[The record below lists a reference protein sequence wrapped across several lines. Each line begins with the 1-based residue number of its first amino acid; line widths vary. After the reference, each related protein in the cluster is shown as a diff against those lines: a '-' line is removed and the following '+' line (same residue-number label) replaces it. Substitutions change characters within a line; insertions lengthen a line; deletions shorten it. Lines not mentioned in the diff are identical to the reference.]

1 MFDRLRGVAGSLAV
15 AFLVGA
21 AAVPSDSFGANLTFS
36 PLMAPQELKTSG
48 EPFGIAIDAQGGRAY
63 VTDLKEDTLFS
74 FDLSSGSAVA
84 HVPTGRQPSQVVLS
98 GTLAFV
104 SNFTDASITVV
115 DTTTSRVLK
124 TLSVGGLGVAV
135 NPGTKRLYAAE
146 RSRIS
151 VLDTESDAVVA
162 TIEAPAG
169 ASLWGLAVDPATN
182 RIYAT
187 DVAAPRVLV
196 YDGAKNTLI
205 REITL
210 DAPARFAIAVGP
222 LGRVYVASYTDQSPQ
237 LSVIDGSS
245 LKIITRTP
253 TRAFARS
260 VVVDAGGLAYISGGT
275 DGSVTAVDTSS
286 RSSTKV
292 SLADPAGAVSSSAA
306 TSAVA
311 INPASGALVV
321 VTSGGV
327 APPARPFGDP
337 SPVVKP

>member
-1 MFDRLRGVAGSLAV
+1 VFDRVRASVV
-15 AFLVGA
+15 AFTVAIVLGGA
-21 AAVPSDSFGANLTFS
+21 SARSDSLGATAGIS
-36 PLMAPQELKTSG
+36 PLATAQQLKTSG
-48 EPFGIAIDAQGGRAY
+48 EPSGVAVDPQNGRAY
-63 VTDLKEDTLFS
+63 VTDLEENALFV
-74 FDLSSGSAVA
+74 FDLSSGSAIA
-84 HVPTGRQPSQVVLS
+84 YVPTGRQPSQVVLL
-98 GTLAFV
+98 GTRAIV
-104 SNFTDASITVV
+104 SNFSDASITVV
-115 DTTTSRVLK
+115 DTSTNRAVK

-135 NPGTKRLYAAE
+135 NSQTKRLYAAE
-146 RSRIS
+146 GSRIS
-151 VLDTESDAVVA
+151 VLDTENDALLT

-169 ASLWGLAVDPATN
+169 ANLWGVAVDPATN

-205 REITL
+205 GEVTL

-245 LKIITRTP
+245 LKIITRAP
-253 TRAFARS
+253 TSAFARS

-286 RSSTKV
+286 RASTKV
-292 SLADPAGAVSSSAA
+292 SLAGPAGAVSSSAA
-306 TSAVA
+306 TTAVA
-311 INPASGALVV
+311 INPASGELVV
-321 VTSGGV
+321 VTAGGV

>member
-1 MFDRLRGVAGSLAV
+1 MIDRFRAGVIALTIACVVAGASAPADSL
-15 AFLVGA
+15 GA
-21 AAVPSDSFGANLTFS
+21 TRTIS
-36 PLMAPQELKTSG
+36 PLATPQQLKTSG
-48 EPFGIAIDAQGGRAY
+48 EPSGVAIDPQNGRAY
-63 VTDLKEDTLFS
+63 VTDLRENALLI

-84 HVPTGRQPSQVVLS
+84 YVPTGRQPSQVVLL
-98 GTLAFV
+98 GTRAFV

-115 DTTTSRVLK
+115 NTSTNRAVK
-124 TLSVGGLGVAV
+124 TLSVGGLGLAV
-135 NPGTKRLYAAE
+135 NNQTKRLYAAGG
-146 RSRIS
+146 SRIS
-151 VLDTESDAVVA
+151 VLDVESDALVT

-205 REITL
+205 GEIAL

-222 LGRVYVASYTDQSPQ
+222 LGRVYVASYIDQSPQ

-245 LKIITRTP
+245 LKIITRAP
-253 TRAFARS
+253 TSAFARS

-275 DGSVTAVDTSS
+275 DGSVTAVDTGS
-286 RSSTKV
+286 RASTKV
-292 SLADPAGAVSSSAA
+292 SLADPAGALSSTA
-306 TSAVA
+306 TSTAVA
-311 INPASGALVV
+311 TNPASGALVV
-321 VTSGGV
+321 VTAGGMS
-327 APPARPFGDP
+327 PPARPFGNP